1 MGGDWSGRDTMSDES
16 LTAKTPALRA
26 SAFLDAEKNN
36 DQHIVD
42 TLIEERCPQLRSSWS
57 WPLVRPVLY
66 KLLGYSRAREM
77 ADTIMQL
84 NGRDSFDHLSA
95 QLDFSLDIGGWSV
108 CLNPGASLS
117 RPITQPV
124 WPMGWPC
131 GICSNRSVRTSSSSQ
146 MQMPSGSI
154 RASRMSSSRWSGS
167 RKSAPRPRHARP

>member
-1 MGGDWSGRDTMSDES
+1 MYLKGDWSGRDTMSDES

-66 KLLGYSRAREM
+66 KMLGYSRAREM

-84 NGRDSFDHLSA
+84 NGRD
-95 QLDFSLDIGGWSV
+95 
-108 CLNPGASLS
+108 
-117 RPITQPV
+117 
-124 WPMGWPC
+124 
-131 GICSNRSVRTSSSSQ
+131 
-146 MQMPSGSI
+146 
-154 RASRMSSSRWSGS
+154 
-167 RKSAPRPRHARP
+167 